1 MKQSVKSN
9 SLVKFEGLSTFLTQ
23 TVGRFDMWV
32 DPIIILWKF
41 SNELLRH
48 ESGSSGFLSTVF
60 RGTTSFLCMFFI
72 ILCHFCKFFGFIIQ
86 DLETP
91 KPDFFSES
99 VTALCWWS
107 GNYFV
112 FTTDSL
118 KYAEFWQKFQQE
130 AKEII
135 SWKLYIWSLE
145 PSDLKTDLSSWVTS
159 NIFLLL
165 VMQGTVFIYCS
176 KEKKVRV
183 VPSIWFQ
190 KF

>member
-72 ILCHFCKFFGFIIQ
+72 ILCHFCNFFGFIIQ

-91 KPDFFSES
+91 KPDFFLWVSDCAMLM
-99 VTALCWWS
+99 V
-107 GNYFV
+107 
-112 FTTDSL
+112 
-118 KYAEFWQKFQQE
+118 
-130 AKEII
+130 
-135 SWKLYIWSLE
+135 WKLFCLYNRFLE
-145 PSDLKTDLSSWVTS
+145 VGWVLTEISARSKRNNFLKTVHLK
-159 NIFLLL
+159 FGA
-165 VMQGTVFIYCS
+165 Q
-176 KEKKVRV
+176 
-183 VPSIWFQ
+183 WF
-190 KF
+190 KNRFKLMGH